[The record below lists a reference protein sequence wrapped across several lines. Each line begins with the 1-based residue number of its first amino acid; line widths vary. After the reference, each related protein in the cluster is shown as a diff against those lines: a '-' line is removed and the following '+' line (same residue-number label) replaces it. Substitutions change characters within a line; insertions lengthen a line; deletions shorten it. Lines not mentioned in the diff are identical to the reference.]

1 MPWAAHRVL
10 DDQPLSK
17 RPAVMGARGTD
28 REDFLAAAG
37 QQHRLVAHLTDNHRA
52 IGEIAFGNTVRQ
64 VWLVV
69 ACVWHLILP
78 ATRVAASPPIP
89 SAALNTHSDVVRP
102 SRGALFAKRHPR
114 CVVPRAVLSHRCNGK
129 APALIRKE
137 MLTSYR

>member
-37 QQHRLVAHLTDNHRA
+37 QQHRLVADLTDKHRA

-64 VWLVV
+64 VWLVL

-78 ATRVAASPPIP
+78 ATIVAASPPVP
-89 SAALNTHSDVVRP
+89 LSSTQYGQRRCAP
-102 SRGALFAKRHPR
+102 RGAIFAKRRPP
-114 CVVPRAVLSHRCNGK
+114 CVVPRAVFSQR
-129 APALIRKE
+129 
-137 MLTSYR
+137 